1 MGLQAPFLIEFTD
14 VDTAYRWARS
24 TQASTSAGTA
34 DVCARVRRNRSRAL
48 HAAFLHVERN
58 QQAPQRCNRRLL
70 SQS

>member
-1 MGLQAPFLIEFTD
+1 MILQAPSLIEFTGIE
-14 VDTAYRWARS
+14 TAHRWVRS
-24 TQASTSAGTA
+24 TQEATTAGMA
-34 DVCARVRRNRSRAL
+34 DLCARVRRNRSRAL